1 MKALFTT
8 LAAAAMLALPL
19 APARADTAPPV
30 PQLQANGTG
39 EVKVVPDIAIVTLG
53 VTTRGETAAGA
64 LAENSTD
71 LDKVIAAI
79 GAAGVASKDIATTG
93 LSVNPVYENR
103 SQPSDQPAKIV
114 GYEVSNQIRVIVRDT
129 AGSAAIID
137 KVVQSGANQIYGIG
151 FDVEDRTDADRE
163 GDPRGDRRGARQG
176 RADGRGGG
184 RPPGAHPHHQRRRE
198 LRRPVADAGARLLRG
213 VEGAGDARRA
223 DDLGQRADQLG
234 DRAEIA
240 PTPSPF
246 RGGMARPAQ
255 KSSSGRAKSGASARS
270 RSASRRFSRFSS
282 KQGAPGA
289 MQVSAAAQVSR
300 PQRESFQQAKRLATT
315 RRSAISSGSGPGSSG
330 RGGVRGQNSA
340 CGDGP

>member
-8 LAAAAMLALPL
+8 LAAATMLALPL
-19 APARADTAPPV
+19 APALADTAPPV
-30 PQLQANGTG
+30 PQLQANGSG

-71 LDKVIAAI
+71 LDNVIATI

-151 FDVEDRTDADRE
+151 FDVEDRAHATETAIRAAIAE
-163 GDPRGDRRGARQG
+163 ARAKAELMAEAAG
-176 RADGRGGG
+176 VRLVRILTINAGENYGGPSPMLA
-184 RPPGAHPHHQRRRE
+184 RDSSRRR
-198 LRRPVADAGARLLRG
+198 
-213 VEGAGDARRA
+213 
-223 DDLGQRADQLG
+223 
-234 DRAEIA
+234 
-240 PTPSPF
+240 
-246 RGGMARPAQ
+246 
-255 KSSSGRAKSGASARS
+255 
-270 RSASRRFSRFSS
+270 
-282 KQGAPGA
+282 
-289 MQVSAAAQVSR
+289 
-300 PQRESFQQAKRLATT
+300 
-315 RRSAISSGSGPGSSG
+315 
-330 RGGVRGQNSA
+330 A
-340 CGDGP
+340 CR